1 MKRILSNIG
10 VIISSLLVL
19 LLSIG
24 VSVSKMNCSMDNKIF
39 LGTEVPN
46 CMESQE
52 KFAALQIKS
61 TSCCK
66 KTESIT
72 TCCPQ
77 TNDNSCSSDT
87 QSVKFDFETLISVF
101 SLKLLNLELQYLLVI
116 FNDSYSEESI
126 YNSIFYNHLNKGYLR
141 PLLTNLQSFLL

>member
-24 VSVSKMNCSMDNKIF
+24 VSVSKMNCSMNNKLF

-46 CMESQE
+46 CMESQD

-66 KTESIT
+66 KTESIA
-72 TCCPQ
+72 TCCPE
-77 TNDNSCSSDT
+77 TKDNSCSSDT
-87 QSVKFDFETLISVF
+87 QSVQFDFETLTSVF
-101 SLKLLNLELQYLLVI
+101 SLKLLNLELRYLLVI
-116 FNDSYSEESI
+116 FYDTYLEEFI
-126 YNSIFYNHLNKGYLR
+126 DNSIFYNHLNKGYLR
-141 PLLTNLQSFLL
+141 PLLSNLQSFLL